1 MRFPVMLLVVALGS
15 VSLVACGDDPVTEP
29 SDATTCVELA
39 GAGRV
44 VAEQVL
50 DSLAGRTLADLE
62 ADDPEHPF
70 AAVDRLMRTSEF
82 EERARQLG
90 CGRGELEVAACLA
103 YQGLAQEAQGD
114 LALEYLA
121 PYFTACG

>member
-1 MRFPVMLLVVALGS
+1 MRLSATLLVVALGS
-15 VSLVACGDDPVTEP
+15 VSLVACGGGPVTEP
-29 SDATTCVELA
+29 VDATTCAELTRV
-39 GAGRV
+39 GRV

-50 DSLAGRTLADLE
+50 DSLAGRTLASLE
-62 ADDPEHPF
+62 AENPDHPF
-70 AAVDRLMRTSEF
+70 ASVDKLMRTSEL

-90 CGRGELEVAACLA
+90 CGRGELEVSACLA
-103 YQGLAQEAQGD
+103 YQGLAQHAEGD